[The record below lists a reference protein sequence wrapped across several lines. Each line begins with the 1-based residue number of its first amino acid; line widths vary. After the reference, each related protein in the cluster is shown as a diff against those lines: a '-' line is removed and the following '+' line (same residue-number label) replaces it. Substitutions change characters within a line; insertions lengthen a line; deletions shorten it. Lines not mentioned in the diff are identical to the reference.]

1 VSIRQNV
8 MYKDKIIEEEKS
20 ASPKSSQGMKSDESN
35 LTLGKS
41 PSKGFKFEVQPQAS
55 RPLIRE
61 SYSNFN

>member
-1 VSIRQNV
+1 MSIRQNV

-20 ASPKSSQGMKSDESN
+20 ASPKSSQRKKSDESN